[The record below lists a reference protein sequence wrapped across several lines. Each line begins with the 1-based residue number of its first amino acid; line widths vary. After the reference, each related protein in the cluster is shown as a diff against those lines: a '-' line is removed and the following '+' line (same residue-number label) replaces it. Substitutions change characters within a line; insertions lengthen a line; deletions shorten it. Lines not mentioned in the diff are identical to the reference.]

1 MHRNDVLKKRL
12 AVTAAVIL
20 LAGIGSAVPIY
31 LTAGVPEESVLELSP
46 ENSKKYRHDLEL
58 YGGKANLL
66 ASDLMSWF
74 DGLWHG
80 RQLAYTVA
88 CISGILSFGLFFV
101 AWQLPSDGDPED
113 RGKDNRGGSG

>member
-1 MHRNDVLKKRL
+1 MLKLKKRL
-12 AVTAAVIL
+12 TVIAAVIL

-31 LTAGVPEESVLELSP
+31 LTAEEPEEGVLGFSP

-66 ASDLMSWF
+66 ASELTDWF

-88 CISGILSFGLFFV
+88 CISAVLSVGLFFV
-101 AWQLPSDGDPED
+101 AWQLPADGEPYD
-113 RGKDNRGGSG
+113 RDDDGKGSG